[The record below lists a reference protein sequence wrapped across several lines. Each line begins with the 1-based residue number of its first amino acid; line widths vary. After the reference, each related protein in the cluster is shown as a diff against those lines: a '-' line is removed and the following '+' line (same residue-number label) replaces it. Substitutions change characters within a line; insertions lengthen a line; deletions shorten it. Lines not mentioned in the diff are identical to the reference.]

1 MSRKLMAALAKKD
14 EVGAPERRRWT
25 GADGLEAEKHVKA
38 RGGRAGGGVRKTLRK
53 VASI

>member
-1 MSRKLMAALAKKD
+1 MAALAKKD

-25 GADGLEAEKHVKA
+25 GGLEAEKHVKA